1 MIEYYTGTP
10 GRQEISKYHEA
21 LNILPIQLNTLTLER
36 NAVLV
41 ARFSKD
47 GGYDFEDM
55 ENMKRSLK
63 EAFPNHTVLLTYDDI
78 DFMAIEDKGYKAE
91 RIINDTSNYY

>member
-10 GRQEISKYHEA
+10 IGQEVPKYHETPS
-21 LNILPIQLNTLTLER
+21 ILPMQLNTLTLER
-36 NAVLV
+36 NAVLI
-41 ARFSKD
+41 ARLSKD

-55 ENMKRSLK
+55 ENIKRSLK
-63 EAFPNHTVLLTYDDI
+63 EAFPNHTILLTYDDI

>member
-1 MIEYYTGTP
+1 MIESITNGCATGA
-10 GRQEISKYHEA
+10 EILYQAPAGTLAK
-21 LNILPIQLNTLTLER
+21 LNTLTLER
-36 NAVLV
+36 NAVLI
-41 ARFSKD
+41 ARLSKD

-78 DFMAIEDKGYKAE
+78 DFMAIEDKGCKAE

>member
-1 MIEYYTGTP
+1 MIERT
-10 GRQEISKYHEA
+10 QEQNVSQ
-21 LNILPIQLNTLTLER
+21 IQLNTLTLER

-41 ARFSKD
+41 ARLSKD
-47 GGYDFEDM
+47 GGYDYKDM
-55 ENMKRSLK
+55 ENIKRSLK

>member
-1 MIEYYTGTP
+1 MIERT
-10 GRQEISKYHEA
+10 QEQNVSQMK
-21 LNILPIQLNTLTLER
+21 LNTLTLER

-41 ARFSKD
+41 ARLSKD
-47 GGYDFEDM
+47 GGYDLEDM
-55 ENMKRSLK
+55 GNIKRTL
-63 EAFPNHTVLLTYDDI
+63 EAAFPNHTVLLTYDDI